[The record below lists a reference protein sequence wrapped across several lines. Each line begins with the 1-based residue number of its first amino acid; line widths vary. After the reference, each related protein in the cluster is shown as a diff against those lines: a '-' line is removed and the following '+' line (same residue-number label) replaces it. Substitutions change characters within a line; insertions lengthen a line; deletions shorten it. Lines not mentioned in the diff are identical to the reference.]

1 MKKECLTIRYDMEL
15 ALHNQFLLL
24 DCNAEVC
31 FEGYYT
37 GYMVVQHLDG
47 IGYSNVE
54 LSHMKW

>member
-1 MKKECLTIRYDMEL
+1 MKKDCLTIRYDMEL
-15 ALHNQFLLL
+15 ALQNQFWLL
-24 DCNAEVC
+24 DCNAEVYV
-31 FEGYYT
+31 EGYYR